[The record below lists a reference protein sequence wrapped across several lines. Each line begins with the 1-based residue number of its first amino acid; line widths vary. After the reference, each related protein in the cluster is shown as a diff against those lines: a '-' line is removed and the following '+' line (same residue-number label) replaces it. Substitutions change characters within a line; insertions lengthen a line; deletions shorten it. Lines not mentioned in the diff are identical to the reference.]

1 MRLQSLRIKGFKSFA
16 NETVINFD
24 DNLIGVVGPNGSGK
38 SNIVDSIRWVLGEQ
52 KSSELRLKKM
62 SDVLFN
68 GTKSRKPAGVS
79 QVTLVFENTKNL
91 IPIDFDTVSI
101 SRLLYRNGDSEY
113 RLNNVTCRKKD
124 ITNLFL
130 DSGIGSNSYAI
141 IELAMVDTILQ
152 NKDHSRRKMF
162 EQGAGISKYKVRKR
176 ETQLKLN
183 STQNDLERLEDIIF
197 ELENNLK
204 SLERQAKRAEK
215 FIQLKAE
222 YKEKSIVFTRFQI
235 KDLEEKFSK
244 SKVKIE
250 EEEVTYAKIKSAF
263 LTKESELEKFKTDN
277 LQKEQS
283 VSEKQKGLN
292 QLFDTIRLEEN
303 KKNISEEKI
312 QFNKNSQVNLEN
324 SLNFKN
330 NRVASLEKEMH
341 ELQAELSGV
350 KVSAT
355 EIAASFLAASNVY
368 QEIRGKYTQ
377 LKEDFNKNK
386 KQIWSLEEQK
396 TNLEKQKAI
405 EENKLDTHKNRL
417 QLLHKTSEEK
427 APYLKELREQLE
439 KTNAVLEQLTNEET
453 AQGEKLELAVNSEKE
468 LRIQLDN
475 FRSSVSAI
483 DKNLERALSERDL
496 LKNMI
501 ENLEG
506 FPESIK
512 FLNKKWEKDAVLL
525 TDVIDYNESY
535 KICVEQYFEKYINH
549 FVVNTTADGL
559 DGLNLLKKTQSGK
572 ASFLV
577 LNEIDGNTTGNLG
590 SPANTTAL
598 HSVIECKPIY
608 RKMVEMLT
616 KDVYIVEDNNL
627 KSFSTEQLSKYTL
640 ISKDGSVIKS
650 PGEIRGGSLGLFE
663 GKKLGRK
670 KALEKLEAKIDT
682 LEKEKKE
689 QENLLNETTKN
700 LQTINIPGLRYE
712 LSEIKSKKYNY
723 SNQKTKLDTE
733 IKNQNESISGLNE
746 DIADEKTAIDRSST
760 TLVEVADELE
770 GLQQKFSDLSVAPE
784 QSEEEIIEIEK
795 ELGEKSQIYND
806 LQIQD
811 IKQQGVV
818 DKITTD
824 LDYIQKQLSENKES
838 IDQDK
843 KRLVELK
850 ASIATAEGLVK
861 NQEQLLVELYEQ
873 KSNEQKVLG
882 EQEQEYYAVR
892 NQINEQEEEIRNL
905 NRKQQQSQT
914 RLNELKE
921 DHHGYQLNMNSAAER
936 MKIEFDLEIVD
947 ILKEKTENEDEI
959 DFVELGEKLNKV
971 KNRLSNFGEVN
982 PMAVTA
988 YNEMKERLDVILV
1001 QREDIFKAK
1010 ESLLETILEIET
1022 DAVEKFSEAF
1032 VKISENFKKVF
1043 RSLFSEDDDCDLI
1056 LLDPENPLESDIEI
1070 VAKPKGKRPKS
1081 LAQLSGG
1088 EKTLTATALLFS
1100 LYLLKPA
1107 PFCIFDEVDAPLD
1120 DANVLKFTKLIN
1132 TFKNESQ
1139 FILITHN
1146 KASMAAVDVLYGVY
1160 MQEQG
1165 VSGISPVD
1173 FRNYEYQPILNV
1185 VNN

>member
-68 GTKSRKPAGVS
+68 GTKTRKPAGVS

-176 ETQLKLN
+176 ETQQKLN
-183 STQNDLERLEDIIF
+183 NTQNDLERLEDIIF

-235 KDLEEKFSK
+235 KDLEDKFSK

-250 EEEVTYAKIKSAF
+250 DEEVNYAKIKSAF

-283 VSEKQKGLN
+283 VSAKQKGLN

-303 KKNISEEKI
+303 KKNINEEKI
-312 QFNKNSQVNLEN
+312 QFNKNSLINLEN
-324 SLNFKN
+324 SISFKN
-330 NRVASLEKEMH
+330 NRVASLEKEML
-341 ELQAELSGV
+341 ELNTELSTV
-350 KVSAT
+350 KLSAT
-355 EIAASFLAASNVY
+355 EISTAFLAASNIY
-368 QEIRGKYTQ
+368 QDIRGKYTQ

-405 EENKLDTHKNRL
+405 EENKLDTNKNRL
-417 QLLHKTSEEK
+417 QMLHKTSEEK
-427 APYLKELREQLE
+427 APYLKELRDQLAKTTEVLTQLE
-439 KTNAVLEQLTNEET
+439 QQETEQNA
-453 AQGEKLELAVNSEKE
+453 KLEAAVNNEKE
-468 LRIQLDN
+468 LRLQLDGY
-475 FRSSVSAI
+475 RSEISAV
-483 DKNLERALSERDL
+483 DKNLERSMSERDL

-512 FLNKKWEKDAVLL
+512 YLNKKWEKDAVLL
-525 TDVIDYNESY
+525 TDIIDYDESY
-535 KICVEQYFEKYINH
+535 RICVEQYFEKYINY
-549 FVVNTTADGL
+549 FVVNNAEDGL

-577 LNEIDGNTTGNLG
+577 LDEIKNGTTHST
-590 SPANTTAL
+590 SPVDNCIAL
-598 HSVIECKPIY
+598 ESVIECKTIY
-608 RKMVEMLT
+608 KDLIAMLT
-616 KDVYIVEDNNL
+616 RNVYIVEDNKLDNL
-627 KSFSTEQLSKYTL
+627 SKDQLSSYTF
-640 ISKDGSVIKS
+640 ISKDGSIIKS
-650 PGEIRGGSLGLFE
+650 PGEIKGGSLGLFE

-670 KALEKLEAKIDT
+670 KALDKLEQKIKT
-682 LEKEKKE
+682 LEKSK
-689 QENLLNETTKN
+689 QELEDNLNEAVKN
-700 LQTINIPGLRYE
+700 LQAINIPGLRYE
-712 LSEIKSKKYNY
+712 LSEIKSKNYNY

-746 DIADEKTAIDRSST
+746 DIEEEKKSIETST
-760 TLVEVADELE
+760 NNLVEIANELD
-770 GLQQKFSDLSVAPE
+770 GLQEKFSDLSVAPE

-811 IKQQGVV
+811 IKQQGLV
-818 DKITTD
+818 DKISTD
-824 LDYIQKQLSENKES
+824 LDYIKKQISENKES
-838 IDQDK
+838 IYADSQ
-843 KRLVELK
+843 RLVELK
-850 ASIATAEGLVK
+850 SSIDQAGELVK
-861 NQEQLLVELYEQ
+861 NQEQKLVELYEQ

-936 MKIEFDLEIVD
+936 MKIEFDLEIAD
-947 ILKEKTENEDEI
+947 ILKEKTENEDQI
-959 DFVELGEKLNKV
+959 DFTALGEKLNKV

-988 YNEMKERLDVILV
+988 YNEMKERLDEIIV
-1001 QREDIFKAK
+1001 QRADILKAK

-1032 VKISENFKKVF
+1032 TQISANFKKVF
-1043 RSLFSEDDDCDLI
+1043 RSLFSEDDDCDLV
-1056 LLDPENPLESDIEI
+1056 LLDPEHPLESDIEI

-1107 PFCIFDEVDAPLD
+1107 PFCILDEVDAPLD

-1132 TFKNESQ
+1132 AFKGESQ

-1173 FRNYEYQPILNV
+1173 FRNYEYQPILNT